1 MVTEVGVGKAVQAWS
16 SGSGEGDGVFRRL
29 QRALLD
35 RTRARTW
42 WGAGGR
48 GEPRVSSLNPYLLFI
63 ALRDGDPSIKRMVE
77 RPRSERESGAQL
89 TIEPTD
95 GDQCNSMQL
104 RKAR

>member
-1 MVTEVGVGKAVQAWS
+1 MGFPSLTVCP
-16 SGSGEGDGVFRRL
+16 
-29 QRALLD
+29 LD
-35 RTRARTW
+35 RLRDRKTG
-42 WGAGGR
+42 GALAAAVNLVLCA
-48 GEPRVSSLNPYLLFI
+48 PVPTFLFI